1 MKLKL
6 TRQQFNTL
14 ADVVGIMALKLPQ
27 DDVEDMLLKAMMQRL
42 HIDLEKRR
50 IEVKKAYGL
59 KWHPERCLAFAAVA
73 KRFELQPTSHAGMVV
88 LKIYHEIFKTY
99 NL

>member
-1 MKLKL
+1 MKLKI

-14 ADVVGIMALKLPQ
+14 ADVVGVM
-27 DDVEDMLLKAMMQRL
+27 VEKIPDEDIEDKLLKAMMQRL
-42 HIDLEKRR
+42 QIDLEKRR
-50 IEVKKAYGL
+50 IEVKKTYGL

-73 KRFELQPTSHAGMVV
+73 KRFDIQPTSHAGMVV
-88 LKIYHEIFKTY
+88 LKIYHEIFKIY